1 MFIVIGAVLTVVGI
15 AMIWF
20 NIPYSPLKSQ
30 FKKDTQRLVKEN
42 RLDLDGEVFTE
53 KDFEKMP
60 TAIRRYVEKCGYIG
74 KPKMSYLK
82 MEYRN
87 VDFKTGKN
95 GAKLKMDYTQYNF
108 IKEPCRMALND
119 ASMFGV
125 PFQGYDYY
133 EVGKG
138 GMKGVIA
145 KLITIFN
152 ETGEEMD
159 RACLATFLAESL
171 FAPTILTQDYVSFE
185 QINDYEVKGTISYK
199 GQTASGVFTFNEDY
213 EMISFTTTDRKDDK
227 TPWTALCSG
236 YEVSNSGIKLPTKF
250 QAVWNFKDDDFVYF
264 DGCISSVSYGF
275 D

>member
-199 GQTASGVFTFNEDY
+199 GQTASGVFTFNEHY

>member
-42 RLDLDGEVFTE
+42 KLDLDGEVFTE

-60 TAIRRYVEKCGYIG
+60 TPIRRYVEKCGYIG

-133 EVGKG
+133 EGGKG
-138 GMKGVIA
+138 SMKGVIA

>member
-82 MEYRN
+82 MEYHN

-133 EVGKG
+133 EGGKG

-185 QINDYEVKGTISYK
+185 RINDYEVKGTISYK